1 MQNYFIGGVGMS
13 LPIMVGAGACKTPV
27 STLPY
32 MRHDVSVGA
41 VSTGSYTPQMRPGN
55 EGVLFW
61 PKDASEFMQEDVGL
75 NSFGMPNMGNERAAA
90 ELKRFRLVHPLI
102 ASIAG
107 FSVDDYV
114 AGVRAFDGVP
124 CVSAIKANLGCPNV
138 HGKPVPIA
146 YDPDSL
152 LEILEAMLR
161 LQPTKPIWLK
171 LSPYI
176 TAKERDNL
184 QSTYPFID
192 FSNVPVVNPGFLG
205 DILSIIWEYQH
216 FVRAVVFSNTLP
228 NVTILDES
236 GNPVTTPNG
245 GKAGLSGKILRPI
258 SINLIR
264 QAATMLPGHVDL
276 IGSGGVTHGDHVVEY
291 FAAGAQA
298 VFCTSGPFWAGNNP
312 RFFAD
317 MLSGSERLQEYL
329 SQHSQPKED

>member
-1 MQNYFIGGVGMS
+1 MQNYFIGGVEMS

-27 STLPY
+27 SVLPY
-32 MRHDVSVGA
+32 MRKDVSVGA
-41 VSTGSYTPQMRPGN
+41 VSTGSYTPEMRPGN
-55 EGVLFW
+55 EGVLSW
-61 PKDASEFMQEDVGL
+61 PEYASEFTQEGVGL
-75 NSFGMPNMGNERAAA
+75 NSFGMPNMGNKRAAA
-90 ELKRFRLVHPLI
+90 ALEGFHFVHPLI
-102 ASIAG
+102 ASVAG

-114 AGVRAFDGVP
+114 AGVQAFDRVP

-152 LEILEAMLR
+152 LQILEAMLKSK
-161 LQPTKPIWLK
+161 PTKPIWLK

-176 TAKERDNL
+176 TAKERDDL

-192 FSNVPVVNPGFLG
+192 FSNVPVVDPGFLG
-205 DILSIIWEYQH
+205 EILSIVWEYQH

-228 NVTILDES
+228 NVTVLDES
-236 GNPVTTPNG
+236 GKPVTTPNG

-264 QAATMLPGHVDL
+264 QAATMLPGNVDL
-276 IGSGGVTHGDHVVEY
+276 IGSGGATHGDHVVEY